1 MFHANRYEP
10 VRPVVRARRRRYPAF
25 TLIEL
30 LVVMAIIAILIA
42 LLLPAI
48 QRARESAR
56 LTQCKNNLHQIA
68 IALHNYVST
77 YGSFPSG
84 YVTGEF
90 ILDEEPFLIDP
101 FLEPFQ
107 AGRVYVPDAFST
119 NPDGDLVDENN
130 IPVTEDDLCAEDPPD
145 IFFTQNV
152 ERQVVID
159 DWVVSPPWGWH
170 ALLLPEMEQLTVNVI
185 FEEPKDSNNNQ
196 EAIRVPIDSYIC
208 PSSSLPQARPAG
220 LGYATYRGN
229 MGTDGTNGVL
239 YENSA
244 VTFGAITDGSSN
256 TLMIG
261 ESLFGFWGDGNSSL
275 ARVRDDRPNFD
286 AYWFDCEDPRSRFF
300 GFGSKHGEN
309 IQFAFCDGRA
319 RTIAKTIDS
328 FVLRSLATRNG
339 GERISDN
346 Y

>member
-1 MFHANRYEP
+1 MFHDNRYDSICR
-10 VRPVVRARRRRYPAF
+10 VDRGRRYPAF

-56 LTQCKNNLHQIA
+56 LTRCKNNLHQLA
-68 IALHNYVST
+68 IALHNYEGT

-84 YVTGEF
+84 YITGEF
-90 ILDEEPFLIDP
+90 ILNEEPFLIDP
-101 FLEPFQ
+101 FLEPFRP
-107 AGRVYVPDAFST
+107 GRIYVPDAFGVDT
-119 NPDGDLVDENN
+119 DDINANPDDL
-130 IPVTEDDLCAEDPPD
+130 VTEDELCAEDPPD
-145 IFFTQNV
+145 IFFTPSYVQ
-152 ERQVVID
+152 RHVVIN
-159 DWVVSPPWGWH
+159 DWVVSAPWGWH
-170 ALLLPEMEQLTVNVI
+170 ALVLPEMEQLTVNVI

-208 PSSSLPQARPAG
+208 PSASLPQARPAR

-244 VTFGAITDGSSN
+244 VTFGAITDGASN

-286 AYWFDCEDPRSRFF
+286 AYWFDCEIPRSRYF
-300 GFGSKHGEN
+300 GFGSWHGKN

-319 RTIAKTIDS
+319 TTISKTIDT
-328 FVLRSLATRNG
+328 FVLRALATRNG